1 MCFFEK
7 KSSNRVFISN
17 IQSRRT
23 RRLLLAVDAPLLL
36 FAPALRRRRRRRR
49 RGAALRRR
57 RLALQAQASAFVA
70 AQGRGLLGFFFK
82 KNLIFMGEIYVS
94 MYAMYLLL

>member
-7 KSSNRVFISN
+7 KVQTEFSFRIFKAGKKTP
-17 IQSRRT
+17 RT

-70 AQGRGLLGFFFK
+70 AQGRGL
-82 KNLIFMGEIYVS
+82 
-94 MYAMYLLL
+94 

>member
-7 KSSNRVFISN
+7 KVQTEFSFRIFKAGKKTP
-17 IQSRRT
+17 RT

-36 FAPALRRRRRRRR
+36 LAPALRRRRRR
-49 RGAALRRR
+49 RGAALRRH

-70 AQGRGLLGFFFK
+70 AQGRGL
-82 KNLIFMGEIYVS
+82 
-94 MYAMYLLL
+94 